1 MEPILKTIQKI
12 QIKPTPFNIIVTP
25 KISSIEKPMRGVYG
39 KHDTSGSKIAIGS
52 QKGVAWRFL
61 FAATCN
67 QLCIVKSFIIGP
79 ERVQGYL

>member
-1 MEPILKTIQKI
+1 MEPIVKTIQKI

-52 QKGVAWRFL
+52 QKGLPGDSSLPRLVISCAL
-61 FAATCN
+61 
-67 QLCIVKSFIIGP
+67 
-79 ERVQGYL
+79 